1 MTNVTRQLLDC
12 VLCRNLNFTLMFSG
26 HLLKHLFKG
35 GQSLTKRFF
44 KRIFN
49 LTLVTKGLPSF
60 LCCVSSLL
68 CGRVVTEYHLCH
80 DSQVRSGA
88 VPPVPCYLLLQV
100 LGTNSLKL
108 TFPCKELDLLQE
120 PWCLFSCVEP
130 PISNF
135 ASLDHSL
142 HAC

>member
-1 MTNVTRQLLDC
+1 M
-12 VLCRNLNFTLMFSG
+12 LCRDLHFTLMFSG
-26 HLLKHLFKG
+26 HLLKDLFKG

-44 KRIFN
+44 KRLLN

-80 DSQVRSGA
+80 DGQVRSGRSGA
-88 VPPVPCYLLLQV
+88 VPRVPCYLLLQV
-100 LGTNSLKL
+100 LGTNYLKL

-120 PWCLFSCVEP
+120 PWCLSSCVEP